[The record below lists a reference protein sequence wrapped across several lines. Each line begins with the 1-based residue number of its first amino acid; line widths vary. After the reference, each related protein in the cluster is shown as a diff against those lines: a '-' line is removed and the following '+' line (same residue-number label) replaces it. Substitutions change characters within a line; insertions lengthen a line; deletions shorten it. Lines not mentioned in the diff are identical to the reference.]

1 MIDKKKLNDAMKGKK
16 TPTQPTDPNMTLEV
30 QNPEVEEL
38 MKNYAQEKTPEHLN
52 QLIEKLRLSRMLVP
66 ANLND
71 KKQPV
76 PCLIKSP
83 TGELFLPIY
92 TSKQQ
97 IPKEPKIQKLS
108 ISDSFSITSMGNRYL
123 RLMGPVVKEG

>member
-76 PCLIKSP
+76 PSSRFP
-83 TGELFLPIY
+83 RNRRAR
-92 TSKQQ
+92 
-97 IPKEPKIQKLS
+97 LS
-108 ISDSFSITSMGNRYL
+108 SICRFSFSISWLQSRRIRRRAL
-123 RLMGPVVKEG
+123 

>member
-52 QLIEKLRLSRMLVP
+52 LHKQAADSQGTEERGCHQYAVSRS
-66 ANLND
+66 
-71 KKQPV
+71 Q
-76 PCLIKSP
+76 
-83 TGELFLPIY
+83 
-92 TSKQQ
+92 
-97 IPKEPKIQKLS
+97 
-108 ISDSFSITSMGNRYL
+108 
-123 RLMGPVVKEG
+123 